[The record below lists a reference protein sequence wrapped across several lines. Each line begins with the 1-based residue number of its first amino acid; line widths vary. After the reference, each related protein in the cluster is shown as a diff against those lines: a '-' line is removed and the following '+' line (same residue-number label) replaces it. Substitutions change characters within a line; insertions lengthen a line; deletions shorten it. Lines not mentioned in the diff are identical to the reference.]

1 MTLGIA
7 PVRAWWPRIDTKYV
21 SDSCIFDHGLRWTL
35 ALRSSSAFCTSIE
48 SFPPEL
54 PGQFHHL
61 PSTRPCDSAAQLAIT
76 RPLPRHCA
84 PAITAL
90 PLPTTTYAHCSRR
103 ETMAPTPNLTSGA
116 TTSCPGGRATPARC
130 SGCPCSRRRPVTV
143 PCGNQPVRRRRDVSI
158 STQATTTGS
167 TAAARASSSRPSRR
181 RPADSRPTT
190 T

>member
-1 MTLGIA
+1 MTCFNGLTRIFNA
-7 PVRAWWPRIDTKYV
+7 ERALTPRIGQISYLLAV
-21 SDSCIFDHGLRWTL
+21 SPFKTR
-35 ALRSSSAFCTSIE
+35 
-48 SFPPEL
+48 
-54 PGQFHHL
+54 
-61 PSTRPCDSAAQLAIT
+61 TRPFDSAANNSRIT
-76 RPLPRHCA
+76 RPLPRHRA
-84 PAITAL
+84 RAITAL